1 MAQTFR
7 SGHVTELG
15 FYTEQDADILASWYY
30 DQAYRFFFRHFGEML
45 EMDGIRQLGRHL
57 LAGGTHLLVIR
68 EKSTQNPI
76 GLMTFILEKASA
88 KVYKFGIMLHE
99 SFQRK
104 TYAIDAIV
112 ILGDYLC
119 RVKKAH
125 KIVVEF
131 SDQDAQIHR
140 ITQKGGFTHEATLK
154 DEIFVDGKYFDE
166 ARYYLMDETFF
177 ELYGEFLPVGE

>member
-1 MAQTFR
+1 MADPFR
-7 SGHVTELG
+7 SGHVTELE
-15 FYTEQDADILASWYY
+15 FYTERDVDVLASWYY
-30 DQAYRFFFRHFGEML
+30 DQAYRFFFRHFAEVL
-45 EMDGIRQLGRHL
+45 DRDGLKKLGQHL
-57 LAGGTHLLVIR
+57 LAGGTHLMVIR

-88 KVYKFGIMLHE
+88 RVYKFGIMLDE

-112 ILGDYLC
+112 ILVDYLC

-131 SDQDAQIHR
+131 SDQDMQIHR

-154 DEIFVDGKYFDE
+154 EEIFVDGKYFDE
-166 ARYYLMDETFF
+166 ARYSLMDKTFF
-177 ELYGEFLPVGE
+177 ELYGDFLPEG